1 MLRAMTPTVTPIV
14 DSRIR
19 ERARSRLAPSC
30 AFVIL
35 LWGLAGGC
43 VLAEDALAEAAI
55 PDEEDWP
62 EMDLEA
68 RIAAVSDGELQFV
81 GPERAAET
89 HRHVNRIRIGAESL
103 SEGWIELTQCHE
115 NLDAVRAAQILFN
128 AERIRGLEVVS
139 AQGIGRAWV
148 EGPSVQLTDITP
160 GARLCIRAE
169 SRAMFAL
176 GEGRY
181 RLRNGPYMRRFLDGY
196 YPMQVV
202 LDVSYPADRLAL
214 VHHQPAT
221 QPGFEV
227 RAESGHVAVDAAFEG
242 RLFTCLDF
250 CETGSSDCELAVSD
264 CSE

>member
-1 MLRAMTPTVTPIV
+1 MLRAMTPTPTPIIE
-14 DSRIR
+14 SRIR
-19 ERARSRLAPSC
+19 KPARVSVLSSC
-30 AFVIL
+30 CFVIL
-35 LWGLAGGC
+35 FGALAAGFTF
-43 VLAEDALAEAAI
+43 AEDAPVEAAFS
-55 PDEEDWP
+55 DEEDWP

-68 RIAAVSDGELQFV
+68 RVAAVSDGELRFV

-89 HRHVNRIRIGAESL
+89 HRHVNRIRIGEESL

-115 NLDAVRAAQILFN
+115 NLDAVRAAQILFG

-148 EGPSVQLTDITP
+148 EGPSVQLTDIAP

-169 SRAMFAL
+169 SRAMYAL
-176 GEGRY
+176 GDGRY

-214 VHHQPAT
+214 VQHQPAA

-264 CSE
+264 CSQ

>member
-1 MLRAMTPTVTPIV
+1 MLRPTTPITE
-14 DSRIR
+14 SRIR
-19 ERARSRLAPSC
+19 EGARPSVPLNC
-30 AFVIL
+30 FVVIL
-35 LWGLAGGC
+35 LSALAGGAAF
-43 VLAEDALAEAAI
+43 AEDALAEDTF
-55 PDEEDWP
+55 PDEDDWP

-68 RIAAVSDGELQFV
+68 RIAAVSDGELRFV

-103 SEGWIELTQCHE
+103 REGWIELSQCHE
-115 NLDAVRAAQILFN
+115 NLDAVGAAQILFS
-128 AERIRGLEVVS
+128 AERTRGLEVVS
-139 AQGIGRAWV
+139 AQGIGHAWV
-148 EGPSVQLTDITP
+148 EGPSVQLTDIAP

-176 GEGRY
+176 GDGRY

-214 VHHQPAT
+214 VNHQPVT

-250 CETGSSDCELAVSD
+250 CETNSSDCELAVSD
-264 CSE
+264 CLE

>member
-1 MLRAMTPTVTPIV
+1 MTE
-14 DSRIR
+14 SRIG
-19 ERARSRLAPSC
+19 ERALSFVPLSC
-30 AFVIL
+30 CFAIL
-35 LWGLAGGC
+35 LWGLAGGSA
-43 VLAEDALAEAAI
+43 LAEDTSAEAAF
-55 PDEEDWP
+55 PDEVDWP

-68 RIAAVSDGELQFV
+68 RIAAVSDGELRFV
-81 GPERAAET
+81 EPERAAET

-103 SEGWIELTQCHE
+103 REGWIELTQCHE
-115 NLDAVRAAQILFN
+115 HLDAVRAAQILFN

-160 GARLCIRAE
+160 EARLCIRAE
-169 SRAMFAL
+169 SRALFAL
-176 GEGRY
+176 GDGRY

-196 YPMQVV
+196 YPMQVA
-202 LDVSYPADRLAL
+202 LDVSYPADRLTL
-214 VHHQPAT
+214 VQHQPVT

-227 RAESGHVAVDAAFEG
+227 RAESGHIAVDAAFEG

-264 CSE
+264 CSP

>member
-1 MLRAMTPTVTPIV
+1 MRPLTPTLVPTV
-14 DSRIR
+14 ESRIR
-19 ERARSRLAPSC
+19 EPARLSVPLSYF
-30 AFVIL
+30 FVIA
-35 LWGLAGGC
+35 LWGLVGGSAF
-43 VLAEDALAEAAI
+43 AEEGPAEAAF

-68 RIAAVSDGELQFV
+68 RIAAVSDGELRFV

-89 HRHVNRIRIGAESL
+89 HRHVNRIRIGSESL
-103 SEGWIELTQCHE
+103 REGWIELSQCHE
-115 NLDAVRAAQILFN
+115 NLDAVGAAQILFS

-139 AQGIGRAWV
+139 AEGIGRAWV
-148 EGPSVQLTDITP
+148 EGHSVQLTDIAPEAT
-160 GARLCIRAE
+160 LCIRAE
-169 SRAMFAL
+169 SRAMSAL
-176 GEGRY
+176 GDGRY

-202 LDVSYPADRLAL
+202 LDVSYPADRLVL
-214 VHHQPAT
+214 VQHQPAT

-250 CETGSSDCELAVSD
+250 CETDSPDCALASSD